1 MANALY
7 DKGREAFLTGG
18 ISWSA
23 DSIKAV
29 LVDTGAYTPNV
40 ATHQFLSDIAA
51 GARVATSAN
60 PVARQWPRVVAD
72 AADSLFTAVSGP
84 SVEAVV
90 LYKDTGTAGTSPL
103 IAYIDTASGP
113 PVTPN
118 GGDIT
123 VVGQRGEQ
131 DLQALT
137 QPEGDICRYSA
148 YVGQTWAYDVHR

>member
-18 ISWSA
+18 INWLA

-29 LVDTGAYTPNV
+29 LVDTGAYTVNL

-60 PVARQWPRVVAD
+60 LSAKTVAAGVAD

-90 LYKDTGTAGTSPL
+90 LYKDTGTAGTSAL
-103 IAYIDTASGP
+103 IAYIDTASGL

-123 VVGQRGEQ
+123 V
-131 DLQALT
+131 
-137 QPEGDICRYSA
+137 
-148 YVGQTWAYDVHR
+148 TWDNGANKIFKL

>member
-60 PVARQWPRVVAD
+60 LGSKTVAAGVAD

-103 IAYIDTASGP
+103 IAYIDTASGL

-123 VVGQRGEQ
+123 VVWDNGANKIFK
-131 DLQALT
+131 L
-137 QPEGDICRYSA
+137 
-148 YVGQTWAYDVHR
+148 